1 MFFLLLLSDFE
12 FISSCFRTSS
22 LQANPALC
30 NGWDWCCTGY
40 IPASSMIIS
49 QHPPPPPLNCF
60 IFFFF
65 CSSFTY
71 QSIWF
76 ADFKNVSIVGHYVKD
91 RTKDA
96 QFIIIRY
103 FLLKMIRY
111 SRSII
116 NADYF
121 LSHEWWVP
129 PWI

>member
-1 MFFLLLLSDFE
+1 MNL
-12 FISSCFRTSS
+12 ISGAYHSCERREHAFMVLREYS
-22 LQANPALC
+22 
-30 NGWDWCCTGY
+30 
-40 IPASSMIIS
+40 IIS
-49 QHPPPPPLNCF
+49 PIAVALKETFF

-129 PWI
+129 P